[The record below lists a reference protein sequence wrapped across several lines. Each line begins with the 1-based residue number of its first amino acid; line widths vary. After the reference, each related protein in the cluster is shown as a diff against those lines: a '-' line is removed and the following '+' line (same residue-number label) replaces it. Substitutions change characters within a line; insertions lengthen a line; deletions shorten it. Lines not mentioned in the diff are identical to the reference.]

1 MRFPAACG
9 SRLPG
14 KNNPY
19 SPAPNKQFNAPG
31 NPHGGMVKMPALL
44 QPEADGHLFC
54 PMRRQQA
61 GARLPL
67 RHARV
72 TRALFPVPYA
82 KGQTHRRSRL
92 ALGPVRKPIIPQ
104 GAGKAANSL
113 HRHPPQ
119 PCIHREKPRQ
129 RISGQVAFRHRKR
142 HPALQLFPQCH
153 EFLQISRGAA

>member
-19 SPAPNKQFNAPG
+19 SAAPSKQS
-31 NPHGGMVKMPALL
+31 MPRAIR
-44 QPEADGHLFC
+44 AVVWSKC
-54 PMRRQQA
+54 PPFSSQKRTGICFAQCAASKRVHASPCAMR
-61 GARLPL
+61 GLPV
-67 RHARV
+67 R
-72 TRALFPVPYA
+72 LFPVPYA

-92 ALGPVRKPIIPQ
+92 DLGPVRKSIIPQ

-119 PCIHREKPRQ
+119 PCIYREKPRQ
-129 RISGQVAFRHRKR
+129 RISGPGSFPSPETPPGAPTF
-142 HPALQLFPQCH
+142 PAVP
-153 EFLQISRGAA
+153 